1 MTIEYND
8 GYVRDNFSTIINQS
22 VWELCRGSVVYLF
35 SQDQVDLV
43 KKIAAEKY
51 RIDVSCVKKDY
62 YWELRKIKGKKNDD
76 NG

>member
-1 MTIEYND
+1 MTIEYNE

-22 VWELCRGSVVYLF
+22 VLELCRGSVVYLF

-43 KKIAAEKY
+43 KKVAAEKY

-76 NG
+76 NE

>member
-1 MTIEYND
+1 MTIEYNE

-22 VWELCRGSVVYLF
+22 VLELCRGSVVYLF

>member
-1 MTIEYND
+1 MTTEYNE

-22 VWELCRGSVVYLF
+22 VLELCGGSVVYLF

-51 RIDVSCVKKDY
+51 GIDVSCVKKDY
-62 YWELRKIKGKKNDD
+62 YWELRKIKGKKSDD

>member
-22 VWELCRGSVVYLF
+22 VLELCRGSVVYLF

-51 RIDVSCVKKDY
+51 GIDVSCVKKDY

>member
-1 MTIEYND
+1 MTIEYNE

-22 VWELCRGSVVYLF
+22 VLELCRGSVVYLF

-51 RIDVSCVKKDY
+51 GIDVSCVKKDY

>member
-22 VWELCRGSVVYLF
+22 VLELCRGSVVYLF

-51 RIDVSCVKKDY
+51 GIDVSCVKKDY
-62 YWELRKIKGKKNDD
+62 YWELRKIKGKKIDD

>member
-1 MTIEYND
+1 MTIEYNE

-22 VWELCRGSVVYLF
+22 VLELCRGSVVYLF

-51 RIDVSCVKKDY
+51 GIDVSCVKKDY
-62 YWELRKIKGKKNDD
+62 YWELRKIK
-76 NG
+76 

>member
-8 GYVRDNFSTIINQS
+8 GNARDDFSTIINQS
-22 VWELCRGSVVYLF
+22 ASELGRGSVVYLF

-62 YWELRKIKGKKNDD
+62 YWELRKIKGKKIDD

>member
-1 MTIEYND
+1 MIIEYND
-8 GYVRDNFSTIINQS
+8 GNARDDFSTIINQS
-22 VWELCRGSVVYLF
+22 VLELCGGSVVYLF

-43 KKIAAEKY
+43 KKVAAEKY

>member
-1 MTIEYND
+1 MTIEDNE

-22 VWELCRGSVVYLF
+22 VLELCRGSVVYLF

>member
-1 MTIEYND
+1 MTIEYNE

-22 VWELCRGSVVYLF
+22 VLELCRGSVVYLF

-51 RIDVSCVKKDY
+51 GIDVSCVKKDY
-62 YWELRKIKGKKNDD
+62 YWELRKIKGKKSDD

>member
-1 MTIEYND
+1 MTIEYNE

-22 VWELCRGSVVYLF
+22 VLELCRGSVVYLF

-43 KKIAAEKY
+43 KKIVAEKY
-51 RIDVSCVKKDY
+51 GIDVSCVKKDY

>member
-1 MTIEYND
+1 MTIEYNE

-22 VWELCRGSVVYLF
+22 VLELCRGSVVYLF

-51 RIDVSCVKKDY
+51 RIDVSCEKKDY